1 MMNFYIYD
9 VTKYGR
15 CKIDDLLFEMLYDYY
30 FEMIFW
36 KYFHSQKDSADR
48 HFEITFF
55 LSWG

>member
-30 FEMIFW
+30 FEMIF
-36 KYFHSQKDSADR
+36 
-48 HFEITFF
+48 
-55 LSWG
+55 